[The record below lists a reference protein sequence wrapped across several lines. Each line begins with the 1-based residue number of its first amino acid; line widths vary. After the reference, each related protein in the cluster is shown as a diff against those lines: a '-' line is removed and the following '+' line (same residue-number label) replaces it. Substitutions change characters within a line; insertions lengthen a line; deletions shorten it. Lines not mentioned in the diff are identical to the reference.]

1 MKDSGW
7 LRESCTYECVNF
19 QKKQRCLLLVC
30 TFWASTFAVKH
41 THTHT
46 HTNTGARCQAV
57 YFTLTV
63 RFTLFFCNSGILFDL
78 RSNPQKKQQKT
89 EFWHVCM
96 YVCMCVCVSLY
107 MVSKQKRVRCM
118 STSVIDVL
126 FYSWR
131 LSLSP
136 SLFRIINSAWAD

>member
-41 THTHT
+41 THTHK
-46 HTNTGARCQAV
+46 HGRP
-57 YFTLTV
+57 L
-63 RFTLFFCNSGILFDL
+63 SG
-78 RSNPQKKQQKT
+78 
-89 EFWHVCM
+89 C
-96 YVCMCVCVSLY
+96 
-107 MVSKQKRVRCM
+107 
-118 STSVIDVL
+118 L
-126 FYSWR
+126 FYSNCMLYTLFLQLWNSLWFAFKPQKEAAKDWVLACVYVCVYVCVCFFVHGKQTEACPLSEHICDWR
-131 LSLSP
+131 VVLFVASLSLSP